1 VLKCKEIKRDMI
13 GKKTLKAYEFRQI
26 ENYFDYIQDSVI
38 NGNFSQV
45 KSLFKEL
52 SNDQK
57 KLCLRY
63 FNCDQEGRKETLN
76 YLINRI

>member
-1 VLKCKEIKRDMI
+1 MI
-13 GKKTLKAYEFRQI
+13 GKKTLKEYGFNRI
-26 ENYFDYIQDSVI
+26 ENYFDYIEDSII

-45 KSLFKEL
+45 KDLFKKL
-52 SNDQK
+52 SKSQQ

-63 FNCDQEGRKETLN
+63 FNCDQEGRKETLD

>member
-1 VLKCKEIKRDMI
+1 MI
-13 GKKTLKAYEFRQI
+13 GKKTLREYEFRTI
-26 ENYFDYIQDSVI
+26 ENYFDYIQDSLI

-45 KSLFKEL
+45 RELFNKLSKS
-52 SNDQK
+52 QQ

-63 FNCDQEGRKETLN
+63 FNCNQEGRKEVLN

>member
-1 VLKCKEIKRDMI
+1 MI
-13 GKKTLKAYEFRQI
+13 SRKTLKEYEFRAI
-26 ENYFDYIQDSVI
+26 ENYFDYIEESII

-45 KSLFKEL
+45 KDLFKDL
-52 SNDQK
+52 SKSQQ

-63 FNCDQEGRKETLN
+63 FNTEERKETLN

>member
-1 VLKCKEIKRDMI
+1 MI
-13 GKKTLKAYEFRQI
+13 GKETLKEYEFKQI
-26 ENYFDYIQDSVI
+26 ENYFNYIQESII

-45 KSLFKEL
+45 KDLFNKL
-52 SNDQK
+52 SKSQQ

-63 FNCDQEGRKETLN
+63 FNANKEEETLN

>member
-1 VLKCKEIKRDMI
+1 MI
-13 GKKTLKAYEFRQI
+13 SKKTLKYYECRTI
-26 ENYFDYIQDSVI
+26 ENYFDYIQESII

-45 KSLFKEL
+45 KDLFDRL
-52 SNDQK
+52 SKSQK

-63 FNCDQEGRKETLN
+63 FNCNQDGRKETLD